1 MMEHQ
6 GIRWGYVFLRAPNFL
21 NDDDRNDLMTAAVEM
36 YLAGEDERNVEGAE
50 YEGRLYT
57 EQRFEMLG
65 AFGGQRFDVDLDTSH
80 GRDTRHIP
88 GQRENRGLR
97 REPGVLAQ
105 LGSARQLRNSPQAHL
120 SFGRNFWL
128 RQSPAIVVY

>member
-21 NDDDRNDLMTAAVEM
+21 NNDDRNHLMTAAVEM

-80 GRDTRHIP
+80 GRDTATFLVNEQT
-88 GQRENRGLR
+88 GGYSGGL
-97 REPGVLAQ
+97 GF
-105 LGSARQLRNSPQAHL
+105 SRN
-120 SFGRNFWL
+120 
-128 RQSPAIVVY
+128 

>member
-6 GIRWGYVFLRAPNFL
+6 GIRWGYVFLRAPIYL
-21 NDDDRNDLMTAAVEM
+21 NNDDRNHLMTTAVEM

-80 GRDTRHIP
+80 GRDTATFLVNEQT
-88 GQRENRGLR
+88 GGY
-97 REPGVLAQ
+97 G
-105 LGSARQLRNSPQAHL
+105 GSSGFSRN
-120 SFGRNFWL
+120 
-128 RQSPAIVVY
+128 